1 MKEQVKDYWR
11 SRSAKDRRIILLVV
25 AIAFTC
31 LFYAFIWAPI
41 EDQRRRLRAELPK
54 LRGEAA
60 QMKGQADEV
69 AALKSRPTNATNAS
83 PEEIINKSAEK
94 AGIKGDISQITPL
107 SAERFQ
113 VTLDSV
119 PFNNWVLWTTALVTS
134 SKLRIE
140 SAQVTETGEPGVVK
154 VQAVLEVAKRDR

>member
-11 SRSAKDRRIILLVV
+11 SRPAKDRRIILLVV
-25 AIAFTC
+25 AIVFTC
-31 LFYAFIWAPI
+31 FFYAFIWAPI

-60 QMKGQADEV
+60 QMKAQAGEV
-69 AALKSRPTNATNAS
+69 GALKSRPANATKAS
-83 PEEIINKSAEK
+83 PEEIISKSAEK
-94 AGIKGDISQITPL
+94 AGIKGDVIQITPL

-113 VTLDSV
+113 VALNSV
-119 PFNNWVLWTTALVTS
+119 PFNNWILWTTALLTN

-140 SAQVTETGEPGVVK
+140 SAQVTETGVAGIVK